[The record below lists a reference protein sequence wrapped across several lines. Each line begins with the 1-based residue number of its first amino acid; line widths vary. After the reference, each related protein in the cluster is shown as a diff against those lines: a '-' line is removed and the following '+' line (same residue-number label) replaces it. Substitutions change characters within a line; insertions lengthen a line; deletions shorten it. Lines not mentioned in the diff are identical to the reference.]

1 MKLTASVSAFFL
13 VLGLMLMGVFAVEK
27 ATVNMGGSISFTAT
41 DIYARV
47 TGSIANAQG
56 EYADYILP
64 TLEFSAE
71 SDTPDQSGWSNLNL
85 NFDDQATPIEV
96 TIKVENLSAQNT
108 LRVNLNDTITSTVA
122 NFKKEV
128 KVVGS
133 DDLYQNASDITLQ
146 PDTGSTDNET
156 TFTITF
162 SVENKNNSVSADFNY
177 QINLFDQYYVPET
190 YEDFSFS
197 IDEAEKTATVT
208 GYTGTDTDVVIPSS
222 ISLGGKNEITNF
234 RFSNFYSM
242 NQLLANTLY
251 LAKWNYTDGNGEK
264 GIITN
269 ADQISGTLHPASL
282 PTPVDVEVEY
292 QVELNNE
299 DLYINTSSLSEYLNY
314 FEQLKAS
321 GNIEGG
327 FYATVGGERTLFS
340 TVDEFI
346 ERYPDTTQI
355 FPITLELENPIYN
368 GRVCVEGNDYTVTNI
383 EGYAFRDVSLNSI
396 TLSESISYLSN
407 NAFYLSTIDTIYL
420 NSNLS
425 SCGNNGVFS
434 GITAQS
440 IIVGDNV
447 TSIPD
452 YLFYPGYHSS
462 HLISELIFM
471 PNSQLKSIGNY
482 AFYYFG
488 GYSFETLDLTNCK
501 KLTNIGDYAFYYC
514 YVIKIEIPGS
524 VNSIG
529 QYAFKDCHRLQ
540 NLIFSD
546 NSQLTSIGSY
556 AFNGCRSLTNVTF
569 GDNSQ
574 LTSIGDDAFRNCT
587 SLTSVDLGECTK
599 LTSIGS
605 YAFEGCSS
613 LTSVTINEYVF
624 RNVTSSSSSCGYIF
638 SNISSGETVRVPAN
652 LIDDLKLTNTYLDN
666 TTYFTRS
673 ESAVDGYYVYTRV

>member
-1 MKLTASVSAFFL
+1 MSLKMKLTASVSAFFL

-242 NQLLANTLY
+242 NQL
-251 LAKWNYTDGNGEK
+251 
-264 GIITN
+264 
-269 ADQISGTLHPASL
+269 
-282 PTPVDVEVEY
+282 
-292 QVELNNE
+292 
-299 DLYINTSSLSEYLNY
+299 
-314 FEQLKAS
+314 
-321 GNIEGG
+321 
-327 FYATVGGERTLFS
+327 
-340 TVDEFI
+340 
-346 ERYPDTTQI
+346 
-355 FPITLELENPIYN
+355 
-368 GRVCVEGNDYTVTNI
+368 
-383 EGYAFRDVSLNSI
+383 
-396 TLSESISYLSN
+396 
-407 NAFYLSTIDTIYL
+407 
-420 NSNLS
+420 
-425 SCGNNGVFS
+425 
-434 GITAQS
+434 
-440 IIVGDNV
+440 
-447 TSIPD
+447 
-452 YLFYPGYHSS
+452 
-462 HLISELIFM
+462 
-471 PNSQLKSIGNY
+471 
-482 AFYYFG
+482 
-488 GYSFETLDLTNCK
+488 
-501 KLTNIGDYAFYYC
+501 
-514 YVIKIEIPGS
+514 
-524 VNSIG
+524 
-529 QYAFKDCHRLQ
+529 
-540 NLIFSD
+540 
-546 NSQLTSIGSY
+546 
-556 AFNGCRSLTNVTF
+556 
-569 GDNSQ
+569 
-574 LTSIGDDAFRNCT
+574 
-587 SLTSVDLGECTK
+587 
-599 LTSIGS
+599 
-605 YAFEGCSS
+605 
-613 LTSVTINEYVF
+613 
-624 RNVTSSSSSCGYIF
+624 
-638 SNISSGETVRVPAN
+638 
-652 LIDDLKLTNTYLDN
+652 
-666 TTYFTRS
+666 
-673 ESAVDGYYVYTRV
+673 